1 MDTGTSNATRCRT
14 KSNTRVN
21 LSKGRKYYNIKALAS
36 VRYVTTASCNMGMY
50 PGVSQKLYRYDECWK
65 HVFRNSRRRRD
76 RWYSKLVIY
85 NRQAKT
91 SRQQDFILRHINHL
105 EEKNTKILTNLE
117 GFAKHH
123 EQILNN
129 IFFLN
134 EKILALDKKIQS
146 KL

>member
-1 MDTGTSNATRCRT
+1 MSLPLLVIWGCIPELAKNCIDMTNAGSTYLGIA
-14 KSNTRVN
+14 V
-21 LSKGRKYYNIKALAS
+21 GAVI
-36 VRYVTTASCNMGMY
+36 G
-50 PGVSQKLYRYDECWK
+50 GIVSW
-65 HVFRNSRRRRD
+65 
-76 RWYSKLVIY
+76 WIY